1 MVDMEK
7 SPEDPRGDVERSRS
21 RVSKETPK
29 PPSGP
34 KHGKSRSSKLPK
46 NRISKLPAKTQESQS
61 KGGQTSWS
69 PKRLCIVNKNDSI
82 IYSVPIAVKTMK
94 KACKGWS
101 TVRRLTDGN
110 RGTRIAV
117 MNGDDGGDI
126 HVAQVKPALRAVVQI
141 IHGNH
146 TDKHYEDA
154 DPRLL
159 FYMVLI
165 HEALGSSSSVKS
177 SEPGAKPTKTMP
189 FFSHYAI
196 EREISKLVAKDK
208 YLYRVSNWPLL
219 AVVADRIKSRVI
231 EQMVRDELVLFCEAE
246 QRGVPEGTRHMTKD
260 SEWAL
265 IQELPLVGTT
275 PRELYRTCNLYIR
288 R

>member
-7 SPEDPRGDVERSRS
+7 SPKGPRGDMERSRS

-69 PKRLCIVNKNDSI
+69 PKRLCIMNKNDSI
-82 IYSVPIAVKTMK
+82 IYSVRIAVKTMQ
-94 KACKGWS
+94 KACKGWP

-110 RGTRIAV
+110 RGIRIAV

-165 HEALGSSSSVKS
+165 HEALGASSSVKS
-177 SEPGAKPTKTMP
+177 SEPDAKPTKTMP

-231 EQMVRDELVLFCEAE
+231 KQMVFDELVLFCEAE
-246 QRGVPEGTRHMTKD
+246 QRGVPEVTRHMIKD

-275 PRELYRTCNLYIR
+275 PRELYRTCN
-288 R
+288 

>member
-1 MVDMEK
+1 
-7 SPEDPRGDVERSRS
+7 
-21 RVSKETPK
+21 
-29 PPSGP
+29 
-34 KHGKSRSSKLPK
+34 
-46 NRISKLPAKTQESQS
+46 
-61 KGGQTSWS
+61 
-69 PKRLCIVNKNDSI
+69 
-82 IYSVPIAVKTMK
+82 
-94 KACKGWS
+94 
-101 TVRRLTDGN
+101 
-110 RGTRIAV
+110 

-126 HVAQVKPALRAVVQI
+126 HVAQVKPALKAVVQI

-165 HEALGSSSSVKS
+165 HEALGASSSVKS
-177 SEPGAKPTKTMP
+177 SDPDAKPTKTMP

-196 EREISKLVAKDK
+196 EREISKLVANDK

-231 EQMVRDELVLFCEAE
+231 KQMVRDELVLFCEAE
-246 QRGVPEGTRHMTKD
+246 QRGVPEGTRHMIKD

-265 IQELPLVGTT
+265 IQELPLVDDKMLNNRLSCVERIFKALRLLSYQVLNMDQGILPNRNELEVYKDYRVAACERCYSIPSDDLHEKLLEAGLWPLGPSSSYKGTLIGLI
-275 PRELYRTCNLYIR
+275 RKIKDIERDLAHRARRDCNQLTHLSKRLCDITR
-288 R
+288 CKQT

>member
-1 MVDMEK
+1 MIDVEK
-7 SPEDPRGDVERSRS
+7 PQEGPGGDVERSRS

-46 NRISKLPAKTQESQS
+46 NRISKLPAKPKESQS
-61 KGGQTSWS
+61 KGRQRSWS
-69 PKRLCIVNKNDSI
+69 PVKTLSMVNKHDSI
-82 IYSVPIAVKTMK
+82 IYSVPITVRTMH
-94 KACKGWS
+94 KACRGWS
-101 TVRRLTDGN
+101 TLRCLRDGN
-110 RGTRIAV
+110 RGIRIAV

-126 HVAQVKPALRAVVQI
+126 HVRQVKCALRAVVQI

-146 TDKHYEDA
+146 TDKHYADA

-165 HEALGSSSSVKS
+165 HEALGAPSSVKS
-177 SEPGAKPTKTMP
+177 SEPDVIHPKKMP

-196 EREISKLVAKDK
+196 EREVSMLIAKEK
-208 YLYRVSNWPLL
+208 YLYCVSNWPLL

-231 EQMVRDELVLFCEAE
+231 KQLVRDELVLFCEAE
-246 QRGVPEGTRHMTKD
+246 QKGVPEGTRHMIKD

-265 IQELPLVGTT
+265 IKKLPLVGKT
-275 PRELYRTCNLYIR
+275 PRH
-288 R
+288 